1 MIYLIAI
8 LDKDNNFTDKFISF
22 PLAQMPTIK
31 KKLLLENNYQIVA
44 QRLGDESILCAK
56 KKIIKR
62 IEQGLPVPSTMR
74 EVWIEYGEFSR
85 GISGKFTDSKSV
97 AKLRSLCD
105 KCGKLVSRITY
116 EYLHQNQE
124 TCLTTSPEYSA
135 YLYRQTL
142 LTRQK
147 KSNGEPINYYVRVK
161 DRADYIDEA
170 QCPKCGTILSGW
182 HLSRG
187 HCKVCKPPYKYQK
200 KSKL

>member
-74 EVWIEYGEFSR
+74 EVWIEYGEFSK
-85 GISGKFTDSKSV
+85 GVAGKFTDSKSV

-124 TCLTTSPEYSA
+124 TCLTTSAEYSA

-142 LTRQK
+142 LTREK
-147 KSNGEPINYYVRVK
+147 RSNGEPINYYVKVK
-161 DRADYIDEA
+161 DRSDYVDEA
-170 QCPKCGTILSGW
+170 HCPKCGTILSGW